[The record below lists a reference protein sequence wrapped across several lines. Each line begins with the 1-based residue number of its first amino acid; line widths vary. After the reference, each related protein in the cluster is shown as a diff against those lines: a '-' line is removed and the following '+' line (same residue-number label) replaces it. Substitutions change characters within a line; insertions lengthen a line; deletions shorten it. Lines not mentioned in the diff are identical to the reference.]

1 MSYMLALVIGAV
13 AGLRAMT
20 APAIV
25 SWAAGLGWLDLSG
38 TWLAFMGSKWA
49 VLILTLIAIVEFITD
64 QLPSTPSRKV
74 PPQFGARVVIGAI
87 AGFSIAGPANGL
99 FGALAGL
106 VGAVIGTLGGA
117 GLRGRLAARFG
128 RDQPA
133 AFIED
138 AIAIVGAALI
148 VIALK

>member
-1 MSYMLALVIGAV
+1 
-13 AGLRAMT
+13 
-20 APAIV
+20 
-25 SWAAGLGWLDLSG
+25 
-38 TWLAFMGSKWA
+38 
-49 VLILTLIAIVEFITD
+49 
-64 QLPSTPSRKV
+64 
-74 PPQFGARVVIGAI
+74 
-87 AGFSIAGPANGL
+87 
-99 FGALAGL
+99 LAGL